1 VKHRRGEIDFLS
13 FHVSAFHCLTL
24 FDARDAP
31 ISLDGRND
39 DDKSIEDEESF
50 EGGVSSTERPGGSS
64 SSESEKEETE
74 SMECRSDIHDKL
86 STQRPIIL
94 QHLEALNSHINPLAP
109 PGEDAEDLWQRPTS
123 KAKRVLS
130 SNTLSAL
137 NAEAGQNADSPKR
150 IRSSEPMSADMPSEF
165 SLGLSA
171 MDQIC
176 PLPRQ
181 NMMRDSPVMS
191 SDEENLDKRL
201 SEELEGN
208 PRDPD
213 ADNSPV
219 PLLTP
224 PQSPLTTG
232 VGVCEWPSN
241 LVVDSALMTAAM
253 HTRPLSPASLQNFEE
268 ADEERLAKEA
278 SSLTPLLRSIYVGID

>member
-1 VKHRRGEIDFLS
+1 VPVIPRY
-13 FHVSAFHCLTL
+13 L
-24 FDARDAP
+24 FGSNVGVD
-31 ISLDGRND
+31 SN
-39 DDKSIEDEESF
+39 EDEAYF
-50 EGGVSSTERPGGSS
+50 EGGISSTGCPDGSS
-64 SSESEKEETE
+64 SSESEKEEAE
-74 SMECRSDIHDKL
+74 SMECGSDINDKL
-86 STQRPIIL
+86 STQLPTIL
-94 QHLEALNSHINPLAP
+94 HHLEALNSHITPLSSR
-109 PGEDAEDLWQRPTS
+109 GEDTEDLRQRPTS

-130 SNTLSAL
+130 SNTLAAL
-137 NAEAGQNADSPKR
+137 NAEAGRNADSPKR
-150 IRSSEPMSADMPSEF
+150 IRSSEPMSATRPPEL

-171 MDQIC
+171 MDQIR

-201 SEELEGN
+201 SEELEGK
-208 PRDPD
+208 PRDPG

-224 PQSPLTTG
+224 PQSPLTVD

-241 LVVDSALMTAAM
+241 LVVDSALMTAATD
-253 HTRPLSPASLQNFEE
+253 TRPLSPASLQKFEE
-268 ADEERLAKEA
+268 AEEKRFANEA